1 MGKKLDLNYFY
12 GQESDQFNF
21 IRIPKPLLYDPM
33 YKEITL
39 EEAVTY
45 SMLLDRMSLSIKNN
59 WFDELGR
66 AYVYCSIET
75 IMEFSNRGRNKAGDI
90 LKHLD
95 EIGLIEKV
103 LIPGRGLKIYVKN
116 FIPKD
121 APKFENQTLG
131 KAEEVLSGMEESNED
146 YDDYEEAAPNSN
158 GGVYILN
165 DLAQE
170 VNSTVCE
177 VTDTHPQNKSG
188 VVYFSN
194 TNKNNI
200 NNNIFNNTKSNQT
213 ISIIDDRT
221 KKGLEG
227 DEMGYAA
234 VIRENIELDSLKERF
249 PSDADFIQGLY
260 DLILETV
267 LTKSDTIVVA
277 SNEYSANFVRGKL
290 LKLNYYHIKYVLNSW
305 KSKVDKPRNIRKY
318 LLAALFNAPS
328 TLGAN
333 KQVEINHDRALL
345 EDMDDLEWAC
355 DN

>member
-33 YKEITL
+33 YKEVTL

-116 FIPKD
+116 FIPKN

-131 KAEEVLSGMEESNED
+131 KTEEVLSGMEESLEN
-146 YDDYEEAAPNSN
+146 YGDYEEDAPNSN
-158 GGVYILN
+158 EGVYISN
-165 DLAQE
+165 DPAHE
-170 VNSTVCE
+170 ANCPVCE
-177 VTDTHPQNKSG
+177 ITDTHPQNKSG

-200 NNNIFNNTKSNQT
+200 NNNILSNTKSNQT
-213 ISIIDDRT
+213 I
-221 KKGLEG
+221 
-227 DEMGYAA
+227 
-234 VIRENIELDSLKERF
+234 
-249 PSDADFIQGLY
+249 
-260 DLILETV
+260 
-267 LTKSDTIVVA
+267 
-277 SNEYSANFVRGKL
+277 
-290 LKLNYYHIKYVLNSW
+290 
-305 KSKVDKPRNIRKY
+305 
-318 LLAALFNAPS
+318 
-328 TLGAN
+328 
-333 KQVEINHDRALL
+333 
-345 EDMDDLEWAC
+345 
-355 DN
+355 